1 MIRGREILCGHDS
14 ESDGLDGFDE
24 MGHASSKEASFAGVH
39 EHLAPD
45 QISDCINDHRHE
57 QLVRANGAHTIVRP
71 VGGLALRRS
80 LTRDRS
86 PRRAVLHHLDHVGK
100 VIDLRPLVLP
110 VLQTVALLVGRLA
123 ALRRAPTSGPPRLL
137 QGQRRSASLARPEFG
152 PFRGFLFSTHQ

>member
-1 MIRGREILCGHDS
+1 MIRGREILCWHDS

-24 MGHASSKEASFAGVH
+24 MGHASSKKASFAGVH
-39 EHLAPD
+39 EHLATD
-45 QISDCINDHRHE
+45 QIGDCINDHRHE

-100 VIDLRPLVLP
+100 VIDRRPLVLP
-110 VLQTVALLVGRLA
+110 SSPPSRAVPRTLPGGTAASTNVGAAPSFAGAAAIRIAGTHCARVGPWILV
-123 ALRRAPTSGPPRLL
+123 
-137 QGQRRSASLARPEFG
+137 
-152 PFRGFLFSTHQ
+152 